1 MDLAPDCSVTEASAL
16 QQLLER
22 WAAYDNRCLNH
33 RIVAQLPWK
42 QMSKTIFLPCSN
54 FSLSVTCLLFRILF
68 FFLDFFSCSCL
79 ILASFG
85 SRNVFSVFFSEMLTH
100 VTLLL
105 SAFLQLHL
113 QFELFL
119 LLAFCE
125 RATRSP
131 SPALSLGILCKSICI
146 CMCGKQLGIGALYIK
161 NVLLLS
167 CFPHYLPGHITKI
180 THSWQMNLA
189 LLFTRYVKVLFAIW
203 FQALLVKVLQA
214 VIRERFFHNF

>member
-1 MDLAPDCSVTEASAL
+1 
-16 QQLLER
+16 
-22 WAAYDNRCLNH
+22 
-33 RIVAQLPWK
+33 
-42 QMSKTIFLPCSN
+42 MSKTIFLPCSN
-54 FSLSVTCLLFRILF
+54 FSLSVTCLLFWILF

-161 NVLLLS
+161 CAAFVLLS
-167 CFPHYLPGHITKI
+167 T
-180 THSWQMNLA
+180 
-189 LLFTRYVKVLFAIW
+189 LFTRTHYEDNTFMTNEFSFTFHKICKSSVCH
-203 FQALLVKVLQA
+203 LVSGATCESVAGCHK
-214 VIRERFFHNF
+214 REIFP